1 MCSLRSCPPYVGV
14 GRGGLQLKQIVLYT
28 LYILKGNCMASL
40 CIAKATFTKA
50 LCKYECFTLC
60 LVELIFAVFS
70 PTIVMWADDSVLML
84 IKYLCS
90 LPEANGHVTLDRVAF
105 LR

>member
-1 MCSLRSCPPYVGV
+1 MCSLRSCPAYVGV
-14 GRGGLQLKQIVLYT
+14 GRGGLQLKQIVFT

-40 CIAKATFTKA
+40 CITKATFTKA

-70 PTIVMWADDSVLML
+70 PPIVMWADDSVLML

-90 LPEANGHVTLDRVAF
+90 LPEANGDVTLDRVAF